1 MKFKLSSRYIAFAII
16 ALIFMS
22 INVIAERAKVHK
34 LIGFE
39 KGTTLER
46 SIRAQGNFIEYT
58 PIFLIGFII
67 LEYLS
72 SSKALLHSLGLAFFL
87 GRILHFLSLCY
98 LEPLHNIIYVR
109 VIAMSITFGVILT
122 IAIMLI
128 MKSFTNNN
136 NKISN

>member
-1 MKFKLSSRYIAFAII
+1 MI
-16 ALIFMS
+16 ALVFMS
-22 INVIAERAKVHK
+22 INVITKRRHDHIS
-34 LIGFE
+34 LGFE
-39 KGTTLER
+39 KNTALER

-72 SSKALLHSLGLAFFL
+72 SSKAILHSLGLIFFS

-98 LEPLHNIIYVR
+98 LEPLHNIMHVR
-109 VIAMSITFGVILT
+109 VLAMSMTFGVILT

-128 MKSFTNNN
+128 IKSFANNN
-136 NKISN
+136 SIISN